1 MIVANHIYLLWLVW
15 KFKCLNLS
23 KAMFPYIW
31 YMYIIEPKNN
41 KQPIKL
47 YIKKLLIDNNMVTK
61 AKTDACSVQLAY
73 HFVPD
78 NVFDKEIKQVLES
91 W

>member
-1 MIVANHIYLLWLVW
+1 
-15 KFKCLNLS
+15 
-23 KAMFPYIW
+23 
-31 YMYIIEPKNN
+31 
-41 KQPIKL
+41 
-47 YIKKLLIDNNMVTK
+47 MVTK